1 MATRKSTTAAAP
13 ASRKSSPAKA
23 APAKTSAKPAVKTA
37 VAIKKAPAAKP
48 VVDASA
54 TKPATATAAPTS
66 AAKTAPDPKAKP
78 KLVRDSFTMP
88 KAEYAVI
95 DALKH
100 RAMKLQ
106 RPAKKS
112 ELLRAGI
119 KALSTMSD
127 AALLVVLQAVPTIKT
142 GRPNKR

>member
-1 MATRKSTTAAAP
+1 
-13 ASRKSSPAKA
+13 
-23 APAKTSAKPAVKTA
+23 
-37 VAIKKAPAAKP
+37 
-48 VVDASA
+48 
-54 TKPATATAAPTS
+54 
-66 AAKTAPDPKAKP
+66 
-78 KLVRDSFTMP
+78 
-88 KAEYAVI
+88 
-95 DALKH
+95 
-100 RAMKLQ
+100 MKLQ